1 MDVVAVGFENG
12 EIHILNLL
20 YNETLTKFTQT
31 GGAIKSLSFSS
42 ATDMEVSLL
51 ASIVEGSPEVVLWDL
66 NKKAIY
72 AKMPVVH
79 SGKPIN
85 DVQFLANE
93 PVIVTSSHEGN
104 SLKMWLF
111 ENGNVTP
118 RLLRQRSGHAS
129 QPCKIRFYGG

>member
-1 MDVVAVGFENG
+1 MDVVAVGCEDG
-12 EIHILNLL
+12 DIHVINLL
-20 YNETLTKFTQT
+20 YNEKLAKFRQT
-31 GGAIKSLSFSS
+31 GGSIKSLTFSS
-42 ATDMEVSLL
+42 ATDMEASLL

-66 NKKAIY
+66 NKKTIY
-72 AKMPVVH
+72 AKMENVH
-79 SGKPIN
+79 SGKPIS

-111 ENGNVTP
+111 ENGNVVP